1 MIFIT
6 DKCKCITDDMQWV
19 PIELQNKLLMQQQ
32 QKYNNKLHN
41 CIIKCWKIKQF
52 WFQNTV

>member
-6 DKCKCITDDMQWV
+6 DICKCITDDMQWV

-41 CIIKCWKIKQF
+41 CI
-52 WFQNTV
+52 N